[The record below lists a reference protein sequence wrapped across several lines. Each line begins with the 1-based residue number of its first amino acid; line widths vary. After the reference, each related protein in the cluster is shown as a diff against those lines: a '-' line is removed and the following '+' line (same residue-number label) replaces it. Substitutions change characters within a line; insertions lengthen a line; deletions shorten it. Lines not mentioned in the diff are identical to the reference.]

1 MKGVR
6 QSLEEEKGFWNL
18 HWDIR
23 PHIGTTK
30 SNIKG
35 VDKHFNRMGLLI
47 CAAVKKVYNKYL
59 SYVKFYESERE
70 KYIYI

>member
-35 VDKHFNRMGLLI
+35 VDKHFKRMGLLI
-47 CAAVKKVYNKYL
+47 CGAVKKVYHK
-59 SYVKFYESERE
+59 
-70 KYIYI
+70 